1 MPRSLLAALT
11 LLLVPATPAVAASP
25 SPGEVTATGT
35 QFLYQARGNGEKN
48 NVVVTQ
54 SGNDVTLSD
63 SGSAGIT
70 ITAGS
75 VACTQSSPTSVTCPT
90 QPDWVLG
97 IDVGNG
103 ADTVT
108 VDSRLGAK
116 ILGGEGDDVLDGG
129 DAADM
134 IGGANGDDVIRGDG
148 GADTRGGNSGAA
160 TIDYSTSLQPVTVTP
175 DANADDGA
183 LGEGDFVQDTFE
195 NVRGSANGDDL
206 TANAA
211 GGTVDGDGGA
221 DTLRGGP
228 GADVLRGGEGDDRVL
243 SVDTVADQLAC
254 GDGADSAEADEIDV
268 ISGDCE
274 TVTYPPR
281 PVPADGSASPG
292 DERTTEGAPPRVSA
306 VAGERASGRVFITVG
321 GKTRELKADEA
332 IPPSAVVD
340 TRAGAITLTAV
351 PDAAGKVAKATFNG
365 GRVRVGRSHDARP
378 LTALSLAGP
387 APVCPTARKASAA
400 KAGKP
405 KTRRLWGSGHGR
417 FRTRGKYASAAVR
430 GTIWLTEDRCD
441 GTLVKVKRGLVAV
454 RDVRRKKTVMVPVGK
469 QYLARAR

>member
-1 MPRSLLAALT
+1 MRRFLIVIPFVPPPAA
-11 LLLVPATPAVAASP
+11 PAVAATP
-25 SPGEVTATGT
+25 TPGEVTATGT
-35 QFLYQARGNGEKN
+35 QLLYAAKTGEKN
-48 NVVVTQ
+48 NVSVTQ
-54 SGNDVTLSD
+54 AGDDVTLSD
-63 SGSAGIT
+63 SGSGGIV
-70 ITAGS
+70 ITPGS
-75 VACTQSSPTSVTCPT
+75 ACTSNGSQSVTCTTAPG
-90 QPDWVLG
+90 WVLDIETG
-97 IDVGNG
+97 DG
-103 ADTVT
+103 ADVVT
-108 VDSRLGAK
+108 VDSTLGAK
-116 ILGGEGDDVLDGG
+116 ILGGNGDDVLDGG
-129 DAADM
+129 DGADV
-134 IGGANGDDVIRGDG
+134 IGGENGEDVVRGDG
-148 GADTRGGNSGAA
+148 GADILAGDNGTD
-160 TIDYSTSLQPVTVTP
+160 TIDYSTSLQPVRVTP
-175 DANADDGA
+175 DASADDGA

-211 GGTVDGDGGA
+211 GGTIDGDGGA

-340 TRAGAITLTAV
+340 TRSGAITLTAV
-351 PDAAGKVAKATFNG
+351 PDADGKVAKATFNG
-365 GRVRVGRSHDARP
+365 GRFRVGRSHDARP
-378 LTALSLAGP
+378 ITELSLAGP
-387 APVCPTARKASAA
+387 
-400 KAGKP
+400 
-405 KTRRLWGSGHGR
+405 
-417 FRTRGKYASAAVR
+417 
-430 GTIWLTEDRCD
+430 
-441 GTLVKVKRGLVAV
+441 
-454 RDVRRKKTVMVPVGK
+454 
-469 QYLARAR
+469 